1 MAQYGQKIQLAARP
15 YSFIEFGLY
24 MNNCFCFPNNLL
36 SLLFIDNYIQ
46 KMKKQYADS
55 RTSREAMGRL
65 RGDLRD
71 VQNIMVTNIQDVMAR
86 GETIESKNI
95 RSFLIK
101 DPITI

>member
-1 MAQYGQKIQLAARP
+1 
-15 YSFIEFGLY
+15 
-24 MNNCFCFPNNLL
+24 
-36 SLLFIDNYIQ
+36 
-46 KMKKQYADS
+46 MKKQYADS